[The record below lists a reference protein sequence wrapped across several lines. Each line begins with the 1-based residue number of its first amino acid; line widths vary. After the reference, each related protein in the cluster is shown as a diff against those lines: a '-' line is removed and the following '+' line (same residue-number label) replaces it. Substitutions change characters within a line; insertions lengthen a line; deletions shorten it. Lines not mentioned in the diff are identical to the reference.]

1 MFTKNLH
8 SRIQQRSKKY
18 PIKQFD
24 ITKSPKA
31 CGDCV
36 FICVDGDGEIFH
48 LNMNTQIECKD
59 AHTHVL
65 KPVYPSFFC
74 GESDIRCGG
83 IIALMLVIIG

>member
-31 CGDCV
+31 CGANV
-36 FICVDGDGEIFH
+36 FICMACDSEIFH

-74 GESDIRCGG
+74 GESDIRFDRV
-83 IIALMLVIIG
+83 IELMLVVID